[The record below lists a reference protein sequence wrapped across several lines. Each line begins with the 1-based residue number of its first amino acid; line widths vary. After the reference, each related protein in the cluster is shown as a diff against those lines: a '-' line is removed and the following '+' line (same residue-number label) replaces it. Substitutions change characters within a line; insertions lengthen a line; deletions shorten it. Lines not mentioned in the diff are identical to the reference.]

1 MSMKIYGN
9 MPQGKLVVINDTALV
24 ELVPVT
30 IESYKNRKTKA
41 STLKSYLKAR
51 GDTFDRGLWQ
61 PPLVAELPNKTRYLF
76 DGDHRRALWKLAYP
90 EENEMPAQIVP
101 VKNKSE
107 ISRLFVAI
115 NKTARTALTANEVFV
130 HEVLGG
136 NKEAKKTA
144 KNLTACSLKVSL
156 GTGDPGSHA
165 GKVTGPEVSVKG
177 FKDAIHESG
186 VDAVKKASDT
196 IQSLWADD
204 KRISVEFL
212 RGLANVYNN
221 TPMYVKHNKDLVD
234 FLESRKGAD
243 ITQKD
248 VSSSFKLEAGNVN
261 HKIETC
267 VTLGLLQKFKKWVI
281 ANKRM
286 SDTTFSNYYSAHI
299 KNLKEQL
306 AN

>member
-9 MPQGKLVVINDTALV
+9 MPQDELVVINSTALV
-24 ELVPVT
+24 TKVPVT
-30 IESYKNRKTKA
+30 IASYKNRKTKA

-61 PPLVAELPNKTRYLF
+61 PPLVAEMPTGERFLF

-90 EENEMPAQIVP
+90 EEDEMPAQIVS

-144 KNLTACSLKVSL
+144 KNLTDCSLKVSL

-165 GKVTGPEVSVKG
+165 GYLTGPEVSVKG

-186 VDAVKKASDT
+186 TTAVKNASAT
-196 IQSLWADD
+196 IQSLWTTD

-221 TPMYVKHNKDLVD
+221 TPMHTKHKKDLID
-234 FLESRKGAD
+234 FLTSRKGAD

-248 VSSSFKLEAGNVN
+248 VSSSFKQEAGNVN

-267 VTLGLLQKFKKWVI
+267 VTLGLLQKFKKWAI

-286 SDTTFSNYYSAHI
+286 SDTTFSNYYGAHVKI
-299 KNLKEQL
+299 LKAEL
-306 AN
+306 TK